1 LKIRFG
7 WQHGEELILY
17 RPDGQRFLSSVEL
30 EQRAMVAERMAGIA
44 QKRSEQE
51 AIRASMAEEKAE
63 QESIRAN
70 RLAALLKAMG
80 VDPDQ

>member
-1 LKIRFG
+1 
-7 WQHGEELILY
+7 
-17 RPDGQRFLSSVEL
+17 
-30 EQRAMVAERMAGIA
+30 
-44 QKRSEQE
+44 
-51 AIRASMAEEKAE
+51 MAEEKAE